1 MLAALGEIGVI
12 IGHKLAETM
21 EKKGRSRRRRRLPAP
36 RKTFQASFLYGEPR
50 QTEDIRVQTPLSCD
64 LEAFTQDTLTRLRYR
79 SPPEPTDY
87 RVRHYR
93 APQELKLNSR
103 LVRDTLS
110 HSASAMATRPGT
122 KEGGRTGEGD
132 LPKLYPLVAPQL
144 LIAGLSAP
152 VNTGIPARPPSSAS
166 SQMYFKYDRSK
177 KPSLMEAQRTDR
189 LPVKYFNAEII
200 PKKPER
206 TVTMTDIQK
215 YLSYLGTKPF
225 R

>member
-1 MLAALGEIGVI
+1 MD
-12 IGHKLAETM
+12 
-21 EKKGRSRRRRRLPAP
+21 KKGRNRRKRRLPVA

-50 QTEDIRVQTPLSCD
+50 ITEDIRVQTPISGD
-64 LEAFTQDTLTRLRYR
+64 LEAFTQDTLAKLRYR

-93 APQELKLNSR
+93 APQELRLNSR
-103 LVRDTLS
+103 LVRDTLV
-110 HSASAMATRPGT
+110 HSASAQASRPGT
-122 KEGGRTGEGD
+122 KEGGREGD
-132 LPKLYPLVAPQL
+132 LPKLSPLVAPQL
-144 LIAGLSAP
+144 LIAGLSAT
-152 VNTGIPARPPSSAS
+152 VNTGLPPPRPTSSAS

-177 KPSLMEAQRTDR
+177 KPSSQEGQRTDR